1 MEMSAVV
8 IGVSTGAEGAL
19 RSILSA
25 LPADFRAPICV
36 VAAVAPGMVDALAD
50 RLDRECALDVRV
62 ANAASPVV
70 AGEVWIAPHGRHLV
84 LDGDEIG
91 LVVGLD
97 TAPPRHGC
105 RPSADVLFESA
116 ARACGT
122 GAVGA
127 VLTGL
132 GRDGCDGA
140 RAIRAAGGRV
150 IAQDQDSSAAW
161 GTPGAVVRASLATRV
176 VGLDDIA
183 ATLCEWSVV
192 PAVR

>member
-8 IGVSTGAEGAL
+8 IGVSTGASGAL
-19 RSILSA
+19 STVLSA
-25 LPADFRAPICV
+25 LPSGFRSPICV
-36 VAAVAPGMVDALAD
+36 VAAVTPGLVDDLAT

-62 ANAASPVV
+62 AVDEAPLL
-70 AGEVWIAPHGRHLV
+70 AGEVWIAPHGRHLAIAA
-84 LDGDEIG
+84 DSMG
-91 LVVGLD
+91 LTVALD

-116 ARACGT
+116 ARACDAA
-122 GAVGA
+122 AVGV

-176 VGLDDIA
+176 VALDDIA
-183 ATLCEWSVV
+183 ATLCEWSAI